1 MDLFNADDFSFFTVL
16 RKLHKARIGHFSF
29 SSCLLGLEI
38 SSRHRLSVFSTF
50 MFFHFAFTI
59 YQAPNHTQ
67 KRFSQKSVNA
77 KHSPC
82 PKAESVGTRNENLIF
97 VCQLKRDPMI
107 YSTTIIFSPFFF
119 LALKSFIDKHYKLIW
134 KFALNEKI
142 ILSRGE
148 INGKEIETW
157 LQVCADFPS
166 HCLWGV
172 NRRKRCRVWIF
183 LA

>member
-50 MFFHFAFTI
+50 MFFHFVSTI

-67 KRFSQKSVNA
+67 KRFFPKKCECEAFTLSKSWKRGNKKREFDFCVSIETGSNDLFDNNNFF
-77 KHSPC
+77 
-82 PKAESVGTRNENLIF
+82 SV
-97 VCQLKRDPMI
+97 
-107 YSTTIIFSPFFF
+107 FF
-119 LALKSFIDKHYKLIW
+119 LALTSFIDKHYKLIW
-134 KFALNEKI
+134 KFALNGKI

-172 NRRKRCRVWIF
+172 NRRTRCRVWIF